1 MCSPALVFTSDARGI
16 FMGGSGG
23 GFFLQA
29 SRRKR
34 SAMLAMRAVSLET
47 ALCKRIS
54 CTRRFALAAAWV
66 QCACRGRCFPQ
77 TLRRVAAI

>member
-1 MCSPALVFTSDARGI
+1 MACLPESKAVTISNPMIIGGLPRRSSKAVGGGISSTALVFTSDARGI

-34 SAMLAMRAVSLET
+34 LAMLAMRAVSLET
-47 ALCKRIS
+47 ALRK
-54 CTRRFALAAAWV
+54 
-66 QCACRGRCFPQ
+66 
-77 TLRRVAAI
+77 LR